1 MKSKKNLLIIRL
13 LILSFNNLFITQIM
27 FGFKEKKSKT
37 LFIYVVKFQLLII
50 IMWTSY
56 FRIKNKYIVFY
67 KINEKLIS

>member
-50 IMWTSY
+50 IM
-56 FRIKNKYIVFY
+56 
-67 KINEKLIS
+67 